1 MYCIIGTN
9 LFPPFPLLQKQGV
22 IPPHIIG
29 LIDEVHTE
37 LVRHNITL
45 VGGPGFPYMP
55 SYPVNPP
62 LTPQPRRHY
71 QQPGM
76 CTCVCVCTCVRV
88 YRRECTCVRVY
99 VRVCVCV
106 CLSQW
111 VCMHCSACFMICIQ
125 LSVVVY
131 IPFILPV
138 YSPSYHTTH
147 AHTYTHACAHTH
159 MGTHT
164 CSCAHTHMGTHTHAC
179 AHTHMGT
186 HTHAC
191 AHTHMGTH
199 TCSCAHTHMGT
210 HTHACAH
217 THMGT
222 HTHACAHTH
231 MGTHTCSCA
240 HAVHSVRQASPAL
253 PSKRWY
259 GGDHAYSGPAHNL
272 HYSEPSNRPVSRKVE
287 GSLMVASPLGQEEQQ
302 TSSGCL
308 HTNNVCVYT
317 GKHTYVYK
325 CTLHTLHT

>member
-9 LFPPFPLLQKQGV
+9 PPLLPPFSLLQRRGV

-76 CTCVCVCTCVRV
+76 CTCVCVCVRVYGRVCTCVRV
-88 YRRECTCVRVY
+88 YRRVCTCVRVY

-147 AHTYTHACAHTH
+147 AHTYTHAC
-159 MGTHT
+159 
-164 CSCAHTHMGTHTHAC
+164 S
-179 AHTHMGT
+179 
-186 HTHAC
+186 
-191 AHTHMGTH
+191 
-199 TCSCAHTHMGT
+199 
-210 HTHACAH
+210 H

-259 GGDHAYSGPAHNL
+259 GGDHAYSGPAQNL
-272 HYSEPSNRPVSRKVE
+272 HYSVPSNRPVSRKVE

-325 CTLHTLHT
+325 CTFTYIT